1 MATHI
6 VLIPVSNH
14 NARKAC
20 ENIEGRHYDQCDAL
34 AHDLKHNEKVE
45 GFEWAEM
52 TDFMDMV
59 NNEEF
64 KQEDWYIS
72 YVTIG

>member
-6 VLIPVSNH
+6 VLIPVSND
-14 NARKAC
+14 NARKVC
-20 ENIEGRHYDQCDAL
+20 ELIEGRIYDQCDAL
-34 AHDLKHNEKVE
+34 AHDLKDEKID
-45 GFEWAEM
+45 GCEWASL

-64 KQEDWYIS
+64 YQADWFIS
-72 YVTIG
+72 YVTMGK